1 MKKDITVIGLGTF
14 GYELALNLEEQGNS
28 VLAIDKKA
36 NLINQIKDHV
46 TAAIQADVTDE
57 NVLYQLDVYK
67 SEKVIL
73 GMSNSL
79 ENLILTITYLKK
91 MNTKYIV
98 AKANTKI
105 QKEILLKI
113 GADEVI
119 QPEIEM
125 AHTVA
130 KKISYP
136 NILESITV
144 DNQNTLVETKIPQ
157 KMAGKSL
164 KELNLR
170 EKYGILVLF
179 EKKANKYNII
189 TDPNIKFNEDDII
202 FVTGEEKT
210 IIDLFTK

>member
-179 EKKANKYNII
+179 EKKANKYNVI
-189 TDPNIKFNEDDII
+189 TDPNIKFNEGDII